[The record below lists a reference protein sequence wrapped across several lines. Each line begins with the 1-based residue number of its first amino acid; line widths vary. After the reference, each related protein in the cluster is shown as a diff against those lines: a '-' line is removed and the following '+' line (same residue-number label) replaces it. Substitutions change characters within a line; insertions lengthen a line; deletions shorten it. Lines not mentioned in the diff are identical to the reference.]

1 MSGAVFAAIFKE
13 YFLIG
18 GCMETIRVGDLQ
30 NGMVLAEDVHD
41 MYGRRLLT
49 AGCVINEKN
58 LEILKTWGISDVC
71 VTVESK
77 IALGIQHTEKKNEPV
92 SGESL
97 ELFSLVDRNDPL
109 IREIWQQSI
118 SIRSKRPYDRFL
130 KNTKEVA
137 PPQRNS
143 LPANPAAII
152 EMGEFTALPEV
163 YNHILSVIND
173 ERSSAIDISDAVTK
187 DPSFTSRLLNLA
199 NSSFYALKNSV
210 DTVSKAV
217 SIIGTRQLG
226 TLALGISISRSF
238 FKRGENDAS
247 LTEFWRHSI
256 ATAIAARTLAIFLK
270 EKNTERY
277 FIGGLLHDIGKLLLY
292 TRLHDAVYYIDT
304 ICRSHS
310 LTQFTAERSI
320 LGFSHSDIGR
330 ELCLKLNM
338 PENLLAMI
346 TDHHSVAESLRPF
359 EATIIHFADIIVNGI
374 KKGSSGELYV
384 PPLQEAAR
392 EYLSLKPAA
401 IDAVVRQVETHSEE
415 ITEIM
420 LHD

>member
-1 MSGAVFAAIFKE
+1 
-13 YFLIG
+13 
-18 GCMETIRVGDLQ
+18 METIRVGDLK

-49 AGCVINEKN
+49 AGSVINEKN
-58 LEILKTWGISDVC
+58 LDILKTWGISDVA
-71 VTVESK
+71 VTIESK
-77 IALGIQHTEKKNEPV
+77 IAVGTQGQEEAEPV
-92 SGESL
+92 PEESL
-97 ELFSLVDRNDPL
+97 ELFSTVDRNDPL
-109 IREIWQQSI
+109 MREIWRQSL
-118 SIRSKRPYDRFL
+118 SIRSKRSYDRFL
-130 KNTKEVA
+130 RNTKEAA

-143 LPANPAAII
+143 LPSSPAAIV
-152 EMGEFTALPEV
+152 EMGEYSTLPEI
-163 YNHILSVIND
+163 YNYILTVIYD
-173 ERSSAIDISDAVTK
+173 ERSSAIDISDAITK
-187 DPSFTSRLLNLA
+187 DPSFTSRLLKLA

-238 FKRGENDAS
+238 FITGENDAS

-292 TRLHDAVYYIDT
+292 TRLHDAVYYIDA

-310 LTQFTAERSI
+310 INQCTAERSI
-320 LGFSHSDIGR
+320 LGFTHADVGR
-330 ELCLKLNM
+330 ALCQKLNL

-359 EATIIHFADIIVNGI
+359 EATVIHFADIIVNGI
-374 KKGSSGELYV
+374 KKGSSGELFV
-384 PPLQEAAR
+384 PPLQDAAR
-392 EYLSLKPAA
+392 EYLVLKPAA